1 MTAAT
6 QLAPLA
12 GHLRGRAE
20 AEQIVLAPSRRIGVL
35 CFAVRRFHL
44 ILEHYG
50 HVLGDVLLAEL
61 WSQLRREF
69 PRLDCSGF
77 RWSAGSLA
85 LIAEPA
91 VLDALGAAIPPRLA
105 VQAPAPFSAGR
116 FGVTLRR
123 FDSDGLTPR
132 QMIAA
137 MDRFAALPA
146 VN

>member
-1 MTAAT
+1 M
-6 QLAPLA
+6 
-12 GHLRGRAE
+12 
-20 AEQIVLAPSRRIGVL
+20 

-61 WSQLRREF
+61 WSQLRREH
-69 PRLDCSGF
+69 PRADCSGF

-85 LIAEPA
+85 LIADPA
-91 VLDALGAAIPPRLA
+91 ALDALGAAMPPRL
-105 VQAPAPFSAGR
+105 VVEAPAPFSAGR

-123 FDSDGLTPR
+123 FDSDGLPPR
-132 QMIAA
+132 EMIAA
-137 MDRFAALPA
+137 IDRFVALPA